1 MSIARKIFCVAAS
14 FALPIIVLGYLVVRN
29 INEHITFAR
38 YELAGTAYQR
48 PLVALLR
55 DIQDHQRLSSRCAGP
70 GGCARTKAALEDS
83 IRGELAALRAV
94 DQRYGRL
101 LQFTAE
107 GLAKRGRQLATP
119 HNVVRGWERLASLPG
134 IGSPVPTAER
144 DAAFDGLVAI
154 IQTMIT
160 HVNDTSNLILDPELD
175 TYHLVIAAT
184 MLLPKTEERLARV
197 MREAVSDRTVLA
209 TQAAFLEEAERDQ
222 IKFHLDTALSENKNQ
237 FHEVLDSFQK
247 DVPVAY
253 AEYAESVDR
262 FIAMTRRLARGP
274 GGGPALDD
282 YMPAGTKAR
291 NASFRLWETSVDELD
306 KLIAARILYYERR
319 RATALALS
327 GLALL
332 LACLLAYRIAAS
344 LIRPLDR
351 LSGLLTP
358 GADVL
363 DRSVRKLAAFS
374 QDGARDL
381 TTMRILCDELD
392 AHADA
397 MRKTARG
404 LASIVNGE

>member
-29 INEHITFAR
+29 INEHVTFAQ

-48 PLVALLR
+48 PLAALLR
-55 DIQDHQRLSSRCAGP
+55 DIQDQQRLSSRCADP
-70 GGCARTKAALEDS
+70 GGCARAKAALEDA

-94 DQRYGRL
+94 DKLHGRR

-119 HNVVRGWERLASLPG
+119 DNLARGWERLGSLPA
-134 IGSPVPTAER
+134 PER
-144 DAAFDGLVAI
+144 DAGYDGLVAI

-175 TYHLVIAAT
+175 TYHLVIATT
-184 MLLPKTEERLARV
+184 MLLPKTQERIARV
-197 MREAVSDRTVLA
+197 MREAVSDGARARADRTALA

-237 FHEVLDSFQK
+237 FHEVIDSFQR

-262 FIAMTRRLARGP
+262 FIALTRRLARGP
-274 GGGPALDD
+274 GAGPALDD
-282 YMPAGTKAR
+282 TLSAGAKAR
-291 NASFRLWETSVDELD
+291 GASFRLWETSIDELD
-306 KLIAARILYYERR
+306 KLVAARIRYYVRR
-319 RATALALS
+319 RATALLLS

-332 LACLLAYRIAAS
+332 LACLLATRIAAS

-374 QDGARDL
+374 QDGAQDL

-404 LASIVNGE
+404 LASIVSGR